1 MFDPKLREHYRNTAK
16 QGSLKGDNV
25 LCLKA
30 GSRSAG
36 EVAELY
42 VRFEGD
48 LIVESKYKVFG
59 CPYAIAM
66 VGFLA
71 DWVMGKSKAQL
82 REFELRLL
90 FEAFDIPQDKKHT
103 AMLAEDVV
111 KSFPS

>member
-1 MFDPKLREHYRNTAK
+1 MFDPKLREHYLNTAK
-16 QGSLKGDNV
+16 QGCLEGDDV

-30 GSRSAG
+30 GSHSAG

-66 VGFLA
+66 VGFVA
-71 DWVMGKSKAQL
+71 DWVLGKSKAQL
-82 REFELRLL
+82 QEFELRLL
-90 FEAFDIPQDKKHT
+90 FDEFDIPQDKKHT
-103 AMLAEDVV
+103 ALLAA
-111 KSFPS
+111 SLLNQA